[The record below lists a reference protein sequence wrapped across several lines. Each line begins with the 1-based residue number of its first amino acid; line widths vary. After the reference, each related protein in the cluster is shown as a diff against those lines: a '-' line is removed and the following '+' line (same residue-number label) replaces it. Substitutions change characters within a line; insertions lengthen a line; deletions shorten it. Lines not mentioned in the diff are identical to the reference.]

1 MKLGGTPRGIEVE
14 MDRLALDVNGCFD
27 PAAGG
32 LDRAELVALAPAA
45 KAAFD
50 GFESRRRAGELGFAD
65 LPRDAETADACS
77 RLAKDLAGQF
87 ENLLVLGIGGSSL
100 GGRAIV
106 AALCHPFHN
115 LLPRERRGALRVFFP
130 DNSDP
135 NTFEALLG
143 TLDLADT
150 CFATVTKSGG
160 TAETMGQHLALRERC
175 IARFGEEGY
184 RARCVLVTDPSKG
197 ALRAIA
203 RSEGL
208 RALPI
213 PSNVGG
219 RFSAL
224 SAVGLLPAAAA
235 GVEVAAL
242 LAGAAA
248 MEARCRTGSLRENPA
263 LLLAAALHLLDV
275 KKGRRIHVL
284 MPYADG
290 LRDLGDWFV
299 QLWAESLGKR
309 PDVGP
314 TPFRAVGATDQHS
327 SLQLM
332 MQGPHDKVVTFVRV
346 AQPRADVSMSVP
358 EGYRAHGEI
367 AYLHGHT
374 LGELIDAERRSTD
387 AALRRAGRPT
397 ASIEI
402 PRLDA
407 RSVGELLLLL
417 ELATAYAGGLYG
429 VNAFDQPGVEAG
441 KLYTQGLLGRPGYE
455 RFRDE
460 LSRAAPPDPA
470 LVLG

>member
-1 MKLGGTPRGIEVE
+1 
-14 MDRLALDVNGCFD
+14 MDRLKLDVNGCFD
-27 PAAGG
+27 PAPGG
-32 LDRAELVALAPAA
+32 LDRAELAELALTA

-50 GFESRRRAGELGFAD
+50 ALEARRRSGEIGFPE
-65 LPRDAETADACS
+65 LPADADAADAAV
-77 RLAKDLAGQF
+77 RLARDLAGRF
-87 ENLLVLGIGGSSL
+87 DSLLVLGIGGSSL

-106 AALCHPFHN
+106 SALCHPFHN
-115 LLPRERRGALRVFFP
+115 LLPRERRGAMRVFFP

-135 NTFEALLG
+135 ATFEGLLA
-143 TLDLADT
+143 TVDLADT

-160 TAETMGQHLALRERC
+160 TAETMAQHLALRERC
-175 IARFGEEGY
+175 LARFGEEGF
-184 RARCVLVTDPSKG
+184 RERCVLVTDPAKG

-203 RSEGL
+203 QAEGL
-208 RALPI
+208 RALSVP
-213 PSNVGG
+213 PAVGG

-235 GVEVAAL
+235 GVDVPEL

-248 MEARCRTGSLRENPA
+248 MEARCRAPTTAENPA
-263 LLLAAALHLLDV
+263 LLYAAALHLMDRRR
-275 KKGRRIHVL
+275 GRRIHVL

-290 LRDLGDWFV
+290 LRDCGDWFV

-309 PDVGP
+309 ADVGP

-332 MQGPHDKVVTFVRV
+332 VEGPHDKVVTLVRV
-346 AQPRADVSMSVP
+346 ARPRADVSMSVP
-358 EGYRAHGEI
+358 EAYRPHAEI

-374 LGELIDAERRSTD
+374 MGELLEAERRATE
-387 AALRRAGRPT
+387 AALRNAGRPT
-397 ASIEI
+397 ISIEL

-407 RSVGELLLLL
+407 RAMGELLMLL

-441 KLYTQGLLGRPGYE
+441 KRYAQGLLGRPGYE
-455 RFRDE
+455 KYRDE
-460 LSRAAPPDPA
+460 LAGAAPPDPA

>member
-1 MKLGGTPRGIEVE
+1 ME
-14 MDRLALDVNGCFD
+14 RLSLDVNGCFD
-27 PAAGG
+27 PGAGG
-32 LDRAELVALAPAA
+32 LERADLAALAPGAQE
-45 KAAFD
+45 AFD
-50 GFESRRRAGELGFAD
+50 AFEARRRAGELGFAD
-65 LPRDAETADACS
+65 LPRDTAAADATI
-77 RLAKDLAGQF
+77 RLARDLAGKLD
-87 ENLLVLGIGGSSL
+87 NLVLLGIGGSSL

-106 AALCHPFHN
+106 SALCHPFHN
-115 LLPRERRGALRVFFP
+115 LLPRERRGAMRVFFP

-135 NTFEALLG
+135 ATFEALLG
-143 TLDLADT
+143 TLDLGDT

-160 TAETMGQHLALRERC
+160 TAETMAQHLALRERC
-175 IARFGEEGY
+175 LARFGEEGY
-184 RARCVLVTDPSKG
+184 RARCVLVTDPEKG

-203 RSEGL
+203 DAEGL
-208 RALPI
+208 RTLAVPA
-213 PSNVGG
+213 NVGG

-235 GVEVAAL
+235 GVDVADL

-248 MEARCRTGSLRENPA
+248 MEARCRTGAVGQNPA
-263 LLLAAALHLLDV
+263 LLLASTLHLMDRRR
-275 KKGRRIHVL
+275 GRRIHVL
-284 MPYADG
+284 MPYADA
-290 LRDLGDWFV
+290 LRDTGDWFV

-332 MQGPHDKVVTFVRV
+332 MEGPHDKVVTLVRV
-346 AQPRADVSMSVP
+346 ARTRADVSMSVP
-358 EGYRAHGEI
+358 DAYRRHAEI

-374 LGELIDAERRSTD
+374 MGELIEAERRATE
-387 AALRRAGRPT
+387 AALRKAGRPT
-397 ASIEI
+397 ISIEL

-407 RSVGELLLLL
+407 RAMGELLMLL

-441 KLYTQGLLGRPGYE
+441 KRYAQGLLGRPGYE
-455 RFRDE
+455 KYRDE
-460 LSRAAPPDPA
+460 LAGAAPPDPA

>member
-1 MKLGGTPRGIEVE
+1 
-14 MDRLALDVNGCFD
+14 MDRLSLDLNGCFD
-27 PAAGG
+27 PSAGG
-32 LDRAELVALAPAA
+32 LDRAELQAVAPAA
-45 KAAFD
+45 AAAFD
-50 GFESRRRAGELGFAD
+50 AFEARRRAGELGFAD
-65 LPRDAETADACS
+65 LPRDAAAAEAAA
-77 RLAKDLAGQF
+77 RLAGELAGRF

-100 GGRAIV
+100 GGRAIL

-135 NTFEALLG
+135 ATFEALLG
-143 TLDLADT
+143 TLDLAET

-160 TAETMGQHLALRERC
+160 TAETMAQHLALRERC
-175 IARFGEEGY
+175 LARFGEEGY
-184 RARCVLVTDPSKG
+184 RDRCVLVTDPAKG

-203 RSEGL
+203 RAEGL
-208 RALPI
+208 RALSV

-235 GVEVAAL
+235 GVDVAAL

-248 MEARCRTGSLRENPA
+248 MEARCRSGAVEENPA
-263 LLLAAALHLLDV
+263 LLYAAALHLLDV
-275 KKGRRIHVL
+275 RKGRRIHVL
-284 MPYADG
+284 MPYADA
-290 LRDLGDWFV
+290 LRETGDWFV

-332 MQGPHDKVVTFVRV
+332 MEGPHDKVVTLVRV
-346 AQPRADVSMSVP
+346 AHPRADVAMTVP
-358 EGYRAHGEI
+358 DGYRVHPEI
-367 AYLHGHT
+367 AYLDGHT
-374 LGELIDAERRSTD
+374 MGELIEAERRSTE

-397 ASIEI
+397 ASVEL

-407 RSVGELLLLL
+407 RSVGELLMFL

-429 VNAFDQPGVEAG
+429 VDAFDQPGVEAG
-441 KLYTQGLLGRPGYE
+441 KRYTQGLLGRPGYE
-455 RFRDE
+455 AYREE
-460 LSRAAPPDPA
+460 LARAAPPDPA
-470 LVLG
+470 LVLR

>member
-1 MKLGGTPRGIEVE
+1 
-14 MDRLALDVNGCFD
+14 MDRLSLDVNGCFD

-32 LDRAELVALAPAA
+32 LALAELEALAPAA
-45 KAAFD
+45 QAAFD
-50 GFESRRRAGELGFAD
+50 GLEARRRSGEIGFAE
-65 LPRDAETADACS
+65 LPRAAAAAEASA
-77 RLAKDLAGQF
+77 RLAKDLAGKF

-106 AALCHPFHN
+106 SALCHPFHN
-115 LLPRERRGALRVFFP
+115 LLPRERRGAMRVFFP

-135 NTFEALLG
+135 ATFEALLG
-143 TLDLADT
+143 TLDLAET

-160 TAETMGQHLALRERC
+160 TAETMSQHLALRERC
-175 IARFGEEGY
+175 LARFGDAGY
-184 RARCVLVTDPSKG
+184 RERCVLVTDPAKG

-203 RSEGL
+203 GAERL
-208 RALPI
+208 RALPV
-213 PSNVGG
+213 PPNVGG

-224 SAVGLLPAAAA
+224 SAVGLLPAAAS
-235 GVEVAAL
+235 GVDVPAL

-248 MEARCRTGSLRENPA
+248 MEARCRSGSLRENPA
-263 LLLAAALHLLDV
+263 LLYAAALHLLDLR
-275 KKGRRIHVL
+275 KGRRIHVL
-284 MPYADG
+284 MPYADA

-332 MQGPHDKVVTFVRV
+332 MEGPHDKVVTFVRV
-346 AQPRADVSMSVP
+346 ARPRADLSLSVP
-358 EGYRAHGEI
+358 EGYRGHAEI

-374 LGELIDAERRSTD
+374 MGELIEAERRSTE

-397 ASIEI
+397 AGIQV

-407 RSVGELLLLL
+407 RSLGELVMLL
-417 ELATAYAGGLYG
+417 ELAAAYAGGLYG
-429 VNAFDQPGVEAG
+429 VDPFDQPGVEAG
-441 KLYTQGLLGRPGYE
+441 KRYAQGLLGRPGYE

-460 LSRAAPPDPA
+460 LARAAPADPA
-470 LVLG
+470 LVLA

>member
-1 MKLGGTPRGIEVE
+1 
-14 MDRLALDVNGCFD
+14 MDRLSLDVTGCFD

-32 LDRAELVALAPAA
+32 VARADLDALAPAA
-45 KAAFD
+45 KAAFEA
-50 GFESRRRAGELGFAD
+50 FEGRRRAGEVGFPD
-65 LPRDAETADACS
+65 LPADAAAADATL
-77 RLAKDLAGQF
+77 RLAKELAGRF

-100 GGRAIV
+100 GGRAV
-106 AALCHPFHN
+106 VSALCHPFHN
-115 LLPRERRGALRVFFP
+115 LLARERRGAMRVFFP

-135 NTFEALLG
+135 ATFEALLG
-143 TLDLADT
+143 TLDLAET

-160 TAETMGQHLALRERC
+160 TAETMSQHLALRERC
-175 IARFGEEGY
+175 LARFGEEGY
-184 RARCVLVTDPSKG
+184 RARCVLVTDPAKG

-203 RSEGL
+203 QAEGL
-208 RALPI
+208 RALAVPA
-213 PSNVGG
+213 NVGG

-235 GVEVAAL
+235 GADVPAL

-248 MEARCRTGSLRENPA
+248 LEARCRTGSLRENPA
-263 LLLAAALHLLDV
+263 LLYAAALHLLDTRR
-275 KKGRRIHVL
+275 GRRIHVL
-284 MPYADG
+284 MPYADA

-309 PDVGP
+309 PEVGP

-332 MQGPHDKVVTFVRV
+332 MEGPHDKAVTFVRV
-346 AQPRADVSMSVP
+346 TRPRADLSISVP
-358 EGYRAHGEI
+358 EGYRRHPEI
-367 AYLHGHT
+367 AYLDGHT
-374 LGELIDAERRSTD
+374 MGELIDAERRSTD

-397 ASIEI
+397 ATITL

-407 RSVGELLLLL
+407 RALGELLMLL

-441 KLYTQGLLGRPGYE
+441 KRYTQGLLGRPGYE
-455 RFRDE
+455 KYREE
-460 LSRAAPPDPA
+460 LEAAARSDPA
-470 LVLG
+470 LVLA

>member
-1 MKLGGTPRGIEVE
+1 
-14 MDRLALDVNGCFD
+14 MDRLVLDVNGCFD

-32 LDRAELVALAPAA
+32 LARGDLDALAPAA

-50 GFESRRRAGELGFAD
+50 GFEARRRAGELGFAD
-65 LPRDAETADACS
+65 LPRDGAAAEAAV
-77 RLAKDLAGQF
+77 RLAKDLSGRF

-106 AALCHPFHN
+106 SALCHPFHN
-115 LLPRERRGALRVFFP
+115 LLPRERRGAMRVFFP

-135 NTFEALLG
+135 ATFEALLG
-143 TLDLADT
+143 SLDLAET

-160 TAETMGQHLALRERC
+160 TAETMSQHLALRERC
-175 IARFGEEGY
+175 LARFGEDGY
-184 RARCVLVTDPSKG
+184 RERCVLVTDPAKG

-203 RSEGL
+203 QAERL
-208 RALPI
+208 RALGVPA
-213 PSNVGG
+213 NVGG

-235 GVEVAAL
+235 GADVAAL

-248 MEARCRTGSLRENPA
+248 MEARCRTGSVRENPA
-263 LLLAAALHLLDV
+263 LLYAAALHLLDV
-275 KKGRRIHVL
+275 KRGRRIHVL
-284 MPYADG
+284 MPYADA

-309 PDVGP
+309 PQVGP

-332 MQGPHDKVVTFVRV
+332 VEGPHDKVVTFVQV
-346 AQPRADVSMSVP
+346 AQPRADVSIAVP
-358 EGYRAHGEI
+358 EGYRGHAEI

-374 LGELIDAERRSTD
+374 MGALIDAERRSTD
-387 AALRRAGRPT
+387 AALRKAGRPT
-397 ASIEI
+397 ATLRV

-407 RSVGELLLLL
+407 RATGELLMLL

-441 KLYTQGLLGRPGYE
+441 KRYTQGLLGRPGYE
-455 RFRDE
+455 KYRAE
-460 LSRAAPPDPA
+460 LDAAGPGDPA
-470 LVLG
+470 LVLA

>member
-1 MKLGGTPRGIEVE
+1 
-14 MDRLALDVNGCFD
+14 MDRLKLDVNGSFD
-27 PAAGG
+27 AAAGG
-32 LDRAELVALAPAA
+32 LDRADLAALAPAA
-45 KAAFD
+45 RAAFD
-50 GFESRRRAGELGFAD
+50 GFEARRRSGELGFAD
-65 LPRDAETADACS
+65 LPADRAAADAAVQ
-77 RLAKDLAGQF
+77 LARDLAGRF

-106 AALCHPFHN
+106 SALAHPFHN

-135 NTFEALLG
+135 ATFEALLG
-143 TLDLADT
+143 TLDLAET

-160 TAETMGQHLALRERC
+160 TAETMAQHLALRERC
-175 IARFGEEGY
+175 LARFGEEGY
-184 RARCVLVTDPSKG
+184 RERCVLVTDPATG

-203 RSEGL
+203 GAERL
-208 RALPI
+208 RALSVPA
-213 PSNVGG
+213 NVGG

-235 GVEVAAL
+235 GADVGEL

-248 MEARCRTGSLRENPA
+248 MEARCRSGATAENPA
-263 LLLAAALHLLDV
+263 LLYAAALHLLDR
-275 KKGRRIHVL
+275 KKGRHIHVL
-284 MPYADG
+284 MPYADA
-290 LRDLGDWFV
+290 LRDAGDWFV

-332 MQGPHDKVVTFVRV
+332 MEGPHDKVVTLVRV
-346 AQPRADVSMSVP
+346 AHPRADVSMTVP
-358 EGYRAHGEI
+358 PGYRAHAEI
-367 AYLHGHT
+367 AYLDGHT
-374 LGELIDAERRSTD
+374 MGELIEAERRATG
-387 AALRRAGRPT
+387 AALRKAGRPT
-397 ASIEI
+397 ISIEL

-407 RSVGELLLLL
+407 RAVGEFLMLL

-441 KLYTQGLLGRPGYE
+441 KKLAQGLLGRPGYE
-455 RFRDE
+455 RYRDE
-460 LSRAAPPDPA
+460 LAGAPAPDPA
-470 LVLG
+470 LILA

>member
-1 MKLGGTPRGIEVE
+1 
-14 MDRLALDVNGCFD
+14 MDRLVLDVNGCLD

-32 LDRAELVALAPAA
+32 LDRADLAALAPAA
-45 KAAFD
+45 RAAFD
-50 GFESRRRAGELGFAD
+50 GFEARRRAGELGFAD
-65 LPRDAETADACS
+65 LPRDAAAADAAVA
-77 RLAKDLAGQF
+77 LAKDLAGRF
-87 ENLLVLGIGGSSL
+87 ENLVVLGIGGSSL

-106 AALCHPFHN
+106 SALCHPFHN
-115 LLPRERRGALRVFFP
+115 LLPRDRRGALRVFFP

-135 NTFEALLG
+135 ATFEALLG
-143 TLDLADT
+143 TLDLAET

-160 TAETMGQHLALRERC
+160 TAETMAQHLALRERC
-175 IARFGEEGY
+175 LARFGEEGY
-184 RARCVLVTDPSKG
+184 RARCVLVTDPAKG

-203 RSEGL
+203 QAEGL
-208 RALPI
+208 RALSVPA
-213 PSNVGG
+213 NVGG

-235 GVEVAAL
+235 GADVTEL

-248 MEARCRTGSLRENPA
+248 MEARCRSATTAENPA
-263 LLLAAALHLLDV
+263 LLYAAALYLLDRRR
-275 KKGRRIHVL
+275 GRRIHVL

-290 LRDLGDWFV
+290 LRDAGDWFV

-332 MQGPHDKVVTFVRV
+332 MEGPNDKVVTLVRV
-346 AQPRADVSMSVP
+346 VHPRADVSMTVP
-358 EGYRAHGEI
+358 QTYRAHAEI

-374 LGELIDAERRSTD
+374 MGELIEAERRATE
-387 AALRRAGRPT
+387 AALRKAGRPT
-397 ASIEI
+397 LAIEL

-407 RSVGELLLLL
+407 RAMGELIMFL

-441 KLYTQGLLGRPGYE
+441 KLYAQGLLGRPGYE
-455 RFRDE
+455 RYRDE
-460 LSRAAPPDPA
+460 LAGAAPPDPT
-470 LVLG
+470 LVLR

>member
-1 MKLGGTPRGIEVE
+1 
-14 MDRLALDVNGCFD
+14 MDRLKLDVNGCFD
-27 PAAGG
+27 AAAGG
-32 LDRAELVALAPAA
+32 LDRADLAALAPAA
-45 KAAFD
+45 KEAFEA
-50 GFESRRRAGELGFAD
+50 FEARRRSGEVGFPD
-65 LPRDAETADACS
+65 LPRDQASAEAAV
-77 RLAKDLAGQF
+77 RLAADLARRF

-106 AALCHPFHN
+106 SALSHPFHN

-135 NTFEALLG
+135 ATFEALLG
-143 TLDLADT
+143 TLDLGET

-160 TAETMGQHLALRERC
+160 TAETMAQHLALRERSV
-175 IARFGEEGY
+175 ARFGEEGY
-184 RARCVLVTDPSKG
+184 RERCVVVTDPAQG

-203 RSEGL
+203 QAEGL
-208 RALPI
+208 RALSVPA
-213 PSNVGG
+213 SVGG

-235 GVEVAAL
+235 GVDVAEL

-248 MEARCRTGSLRENPA
+248 MEARCRAATSAENPA
-263 LLLAAALHLLDV
+263 LLYAAVLHLMDRR
-275 KKGRRIHVL
+275 KGRRIHVL
-284 MPYADG
+284 MPYADA
-290 LRDLGDWFV
+290 LRDSGDWFV

-332 MQGPHDKVVTFVRV
+332 IEGPHDKVVTLVRI
-346 AQPRADVSMSVP
+346 AHPRADVSMTVP
-358 EGYRAHGEI
+358 LGYRAHAEI
-367 AYLHGHT
+367 AYLDGHT
-374 LGELIDAERRSTD
+374 MGELIEAERRATG
-387 AALRRAGRPT
+387 AALRKAGRPT
-397 ASIEI
+397 ISIEL

-407 RSVGELLLLL
+407 RSVGELLMLL

-441 KLYTQGLLGRPGYE
+441 KRYAQGLLGRPGYE
-455 RFRDE
+455 KYRDE
-460 LSRAAPPDPA
+460 LVGAAAPDPA